1 MYTLDDYKIRDNLPS
16 SIDRQNIRDLAE
28 VLDVK
33 LQEINAMSEL
43 ILLYPRID
51 ELPENLIDA
60 LAEQFH
66 VDFYD
71 AEMSLQQKRTVVK
84 NSIAWH
90 RRKGTPSV
98 VEEMVQTVF
107 ESAHVEEWFEYGG
120 EPYHFRVTLIT
131 APLTDKAVLDRLVD
145 AINKTKNVRSWLEYV
160 SFSRP
165 MEAAVYV
172 GGVSAVYK
180 SITMTSDLSRDQIM
194 NKETYVGGVSAVYK
208 LITMTG
214 DVG

>member
-33 LQEINAMSEL
+33 LQEINAMSE
-43 ILLYPRID
+43 IVLLYPRID

-71 AEMSLQQKRTVVK
+71 NDMTLQQKRAVVK

-107 ESAHVEEWFEYGG
+107 ESAKVEEWFEYGG
-120 EPYHFRVTLIT
+120 KPYFFRVTLIT

-172 GGVSAVYK
+172 GGVSAVFK
-180 SITMTSDLSRDQIM
+180 SITMTSDLSQDQMM
-194 NKETYVGGVSAVYK
+194 NKEVYIGGVSAVYK
-208 LITMTG
+208 SIMMMG
-214 DVG
+214 DVE

>member
-33 LQEINAMSEL
+33 LQEINAMSE
-43 ILLYPRID
+43 IVLLYPRID

-60 LAEQFH
+60 LADQFH

-71 AEMSLQQKRTVVK
+71 ASMSLQQKRTVVK
-84 NSIAWH
+84 KSIAWH

-98 VEEMVQTVF
+98 VEEMVRTVF
-107 ESAHVEEWFEYGG
+107 ESAHVEEWFEYNGK
-120 EPYHFRVTLIT
+120 PYFFRVTLIT

-145 AINKTKNVRSWLEYV
+145 AIDKTKNVRSWLEYV
-160 SFSRP
+160 QFSRP
-165 MEAAVYV
+165 MEQTVYI
-172 GGVSAVYK
+172 GGMTGVYK
-180 SITMTSDLSRDQIM
+180 KMTMTSDLSTDQQT
-194 NKETYVGGVSAVYK
+194 NKELFISGVSAIYK
-208 LITMTG
+208 KIRMNG
-214 DVG
+214 EV

>member
-1 MYTLDDYKIRDNLPS
+1 MYTLDDYKIKEHLPS

-33 LQEINAMSEL
+33 LQEINAMSE
-43 ILLYPRID
+43 IVLLYPRID
-51 ELPENLIDA
+51 ELPENIIDA

-71 AEMSLQQKRTVVK
+71 AAMTLPQKRTVVK

-90 RRKGTPSV
+90 RKKGTPSV

-120 EPYHFRVTLIT
+120 KPYFFRVTLIT
-131 APLTDKAVLDRLVD
+131 APLKDKAVLDRLVD

-165 MEAAVYV
+165 MEESVYI
-172 GGVSAVYK
+172 GGVSAVHK
-180 SITMTSDLSRDQIM
+180 KITMTSDLSQDQMI
-194 NKETYVGGVSAVYK
+194 NKEVFIGGVSAMYK
-208 LITMTG
+208 TIEMTG
-214 DVG
+214 EVD

>member
-1 MYTLDDYKIRDNLPS
+1 MYTLYDYKIRDNLPS

-60 LAEQFH
+60 LAEPFH

-131 APLTDKAVLDRLVD
+131 APLTDKAVLERLVD

-160 SFSRP
+160 QFSRP
-165 MEAAVYV
+165 MEQTMYIGGTTGVYKKLTMTSDLSQDQLMNKEVYV
-172 GGVSAVYK
+172 GGVSAIYK
-180 SITMTSDLSRDQIM
+180 SITMT
-194 NKETYVGGVSAVYK
+194 
-208 LITMTG
+208 G
-214 DVG
+214 DVE

>member
-98 VEEMVQTVF
+98 VGEMVQTVF

-131 APLTDKAVLDRLVD
+131 APLTDKAVLERLVD

-160 SFSRP
+160 QFSRP
-165 MEAAVYV
+165 MEQTMYIGGTTGVYKKLTMTSDLSQDQLMNKEVYV
-172 GGVSAVYK
+172 GGVSTIYK
-180 SITMTSDLSRDQIM
+180 SITMT
-194 NKETYVGGVSAVYK
+194 
-208 LITMTG
+208 G
-214 DVG
+214 DVE

>member
-131 APLTDKAVLDRLVD
+131 APLTDKAVLERLVD

-160 SFSRP
+160 QFLRP
-165 MEAAVYV
+165 MEQTMYIGGTTGVYKKLTMTSDLSQDQLMNKEVYV
-172 GGVSAVYK
+172 GGVSTIYK
-180 SITMTSDLSRDQIM
+180 SITMT
-194 NKETYVGGVSAVYK
+194 
-208 LITMTG
+208 G
-214 DVG
+214 DVE

>member
-16 SIDRQNIRDLAE
+16 SIDQQNIRDLAE

-71 AEMSLQQKRTVVK
+71 ASMSLQQKRTVVK

-120 EPYHFRVTLIT
+120 KPYFFRVTLIT

-160 SFSRP
+160 QFSRP
-165 MEAAVYV
+165 MQQTLYIS
-172 GGVSAVYK
+172 GVTGMYK
-180 SITMTSDLSRDQIM
+180 QITMTSDLSTDRQM
-194 NKETYVGGVSAVYK
+194 NKEMYIKGISAIYK
-208 LITMTG
+208 QIKMNG
-214 DVG
+214 EVE

>member
-131 APLTDKAVLDRLVD
+131 APLTDKAVLERLVD

-160 SFSRP
+160 QFSRP
-165 MEAAVYV
+165 MEQTMYI
-172 GGVSAVYK
+172 GGTTGVYK
-180 SITMTSDLSRDQIM
+180 KLTMTSDLSQDQLM
-194 NKETYVGGVSAVYK
+194 NKEVYVGGVSAVYK

>member
-131 APLTDKAVLDRLVD
+131 APLTDKAVLERLVD

-160 SFSRP
+160 QFSRP
-165 MEAAVYV
+165 MEQTMYIGGTTGVYKKLTMTSDLSQDQLMNQEVYV
-172 GGVSAVYK
+172 GGVSTIYK
-180 SITMTSDLSRDQIM
+180 SITMT
-194 NKETYVGGVSAVYK
+194 
-208 LITMTG
+208 G
-214 DVG
+214 DVE

>member
-33 LQEINAMSEL
+33 LQEINAMSE
-43 ILLYPRID
+43 IVLLYPRID

-60 LAEQFH
+60 LADQFH

-71 AEMSLQQKRTVVK
+71 ASMSLQQKRTVVK
-84 NSIAWH
+84 KSIAWH

-98 VEEMVQTVF
+98 VEEMVRTVF
-107 ESAHVEEWFEYGG
+107 ESAHVEEWFEYNGK
-120 EPYHFRVTLIT
+120 PYFFRVTLIT

-145 AINKTKNVRSWLEYV
+145 AIDKTKNVRSWLEYV
-160 SFSRP
+160 QFSRP
-165 MEAAVYV
+165 MEQTVYI
-172 GGVSAVYK
+172 GGVTGVYK
-180 SITMTSDLSRDQIM
+180 KMTMTSDLSTDQQT
-194 NKETYVGGVSAVYK
+194 NKELFISGVSAIYK
-208 LITMTG
+208 KIRMNG
-214 DVG
+214 EV

>member
-1 MYTLDDYKIRDNLPS
+1 MYTLDDYKIKEHLPS

-33 LQEINAMSEL
+33 LQEINAMSE
-43 ILLYPRID
+43 IVLLYPRID
-51 ELPENLIDA
+51 ELPENIIDA

-71 AEMSLQQKRTVVK
+71 AAMTLPQKRTVVK

-90 RRKGTPSV
+90 RKKGTPSV

-120 EPYHFRVTLIT
+120 KPYFFRVTLIT
-131 APLTDKAVLDRLVD
+131 APLKDKAVLDRLVD

-165 MEAAVYV
+165 MEESVYV
-172 GGVSAVYK
+172 GGVSAVHK
-180 SITMTSDLSRDQIM
+180 KITMTSDLSQDQMI
-194 NKETYVGGVSAVYK
+194 NKEVFIGGVSAMYK
-208 LITMTG
+208 TIEMTG
-214 DVG
+214 EVD

>member
-66 VDFYD
+66 VDFYE
-71 AEMSLQQKRTVVK
+71 ASMSLQQKRTVVK

-120 EPYHFRVTLIT
+120 EPYFFRVTLIA

-172 GGVSAVYK
+172 GGMSAVYK
-180 SITMTSDLSRDQIM
+180 SITMTSDLSQDQMM
-194 NKETYVGGVSAVYK
+194 NKEVYIGGVSAVYK
-208 LITMTG
+208 SIMMMG
-214 DVG
+214 DVE

>member
-33 LQEINAMSEL
+33 LQEINAMSE
-43 ILLYPRID
+43 IVLLYPRID

-71 AEMSLQQKRTVVK
+71 NDMTLQQKRAVVK

-107 ESAHVEEWFEYGG
+107 ESAKVEEYFEYGG
-120 EPYHFRVTLIT
+120 EPYFFRVTLIT

-165 MEAAVYV
+165 MEEAVYI

-180 SITMTSDLSRDQIM
+180 SITMTSDLSQDQLM
-194 NKETYVGGVSAVYK
+194 NKEVYVGGVSAVYK

-214 DVG
+214 DVE

>member
-131 APLTDKAVLDRLVD
+131 APLTDKAVLERLVD

-160 SFSRP
+160 QFSRP
-165 MEAAVYV
+165 MGQAMYIS
-172 GGVSAVYK
+172 GVTGLYK
-180 SITMTSDLSRDQIM
+180 KLTMTSDLSTDQQM
-194 NKETYVGGVSAVYK
+194 NKEIYVSGVSTIYK
-208 LITMTG
+208 KITMNG
-214 DVG
+214 AI

>member
-71 AEMSLQQKRTVVK
+71 ASMSLQQKRTVVK

-120 EPYHFRVTLIT
+120 KPYFFRVTLIT

-172 GGVSAVYK
+172 GGVSAVHK
-180 SITMTSDLSRDQIM
+180 KITMTSDLSQDQMI
-194 NKETYVGGVSAVYK
+194 NKEVFIGGVSAMYK
-208 LITMTG
+208 TIEMTG
-214 DVG
+214 EVK

>member
-131 APLTDKAVLDRLVD
+131 APLTDKAVLERLVD

-160 SFSRP
+160 QFSRP
-165 MEAAVYV
+165 MEQTMYIGGTTGVYKKLTMTSDLSQDQLMNKEVYV
-172 GGVSAVYK
+172 GGVSTIYK
-180 SITMTSDLSRDQIM
+180 SITMT
-194 NKETYVGGVSAVYK
+194 
-208 LITMTG
+208 G
-214 DVG
+214 DVE

>member
-1 MYTLDDYKIRDNLPS
+1 
-16 SIDRQNIRDLAE
+16 
-28 VLDVK
+28 
-33 LQEINAMSEL
+33 MSEL

-66 VDFYD
+66 IDFYD

-131 APLTDKAVLDRLVD
+131 APLTDKAVLERLVD

-160 SFSRP
+160 QFSRP
-165 MEAAVYV
+165 MEQTMYIGGTTGVYKKLTMTSDLSQDQLMNKEVYV
-172 GGVSAVYK
+172 GGVSTIYK
-180 SITMTSDLSRDQIM
+180 SITMT
-194 NKETYVGGVSAVYK
+194 
-208 LITMTG
+208 G
-214 DVG
+214 DVE

>member
-1 MYTLDDYKIRDNLPS
+1 MYTLNNYKIRDNLPS

-33 LQEINAMSEL
+33 LQEINAMSE
-43 ILLYPRID
+43 IVLLYPRIE

-71 AEMSLQQKRTVVK
+71 NDMTLQQKRAVVK

-107 ESAHVEEWFEYGG
+107 ENAKVEEWFEYGG
-120 EPYHFRVTLIT
+120 KPYFFRVTLIT

-172 GGVSAVYK
+172 GGMSAVYK
-180 SITMTSDLSRDQIM
+180 SITMTSDLSQDQMM
-194 NKETYVGGVSAVYK
+194 NKEVYIGGVSAVYK
-208 LITMTG
+208 SIIMMG
-214 DVG
+214 DVE